1 MLDTELAVSEMT
13 EDERAIRELVD
24 TWMIAT
30 KAGDLAT
37 VLDLMSDDVIF
48 MAAGSEPFGK
58 EAFKAASES
67 MRGMAMD
74 GSAEVR
80 EIEVVGDWA
89 WVRNHIEMAMTP
101 PGGEPVRRAGYT
113 LSILRKGAD
122 GRWRLFRDANLVR

>member
-1 MLDTELAVSEMT
+1 M
-13 EDERAIRELVD
+13 
-24 TWMIAT
+24 
-30 KAGDLAT
+30 
-37 VLDLMSDDVIF
+37 
-48 MAAGSEPFGK
+48 
-58 EAFKAASES
+58 
-67 MRGMAMD
+67 MRGLAMD
-74 GSAEVR
+74 GPAEVR